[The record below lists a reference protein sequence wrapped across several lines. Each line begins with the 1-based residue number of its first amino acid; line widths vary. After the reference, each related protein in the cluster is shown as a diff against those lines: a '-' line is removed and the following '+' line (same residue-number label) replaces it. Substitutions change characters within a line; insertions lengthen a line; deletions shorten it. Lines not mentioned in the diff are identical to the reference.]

1 MNVKY
6 LFTADAY
13 CRVVAAAQPCCRI
26 NRLPG
31 SPREEVSKLPVSS
44 VRCAGVKHAS
54 AVSEDCMMRTFN
66 ARENVGKGKV
76 EKQSNCAESRNW

>member
-1 MNVKY
+1 M
-6 LFTADAY
+6 
-13 CRVVAAAQPCCRI
+13 
-26 NRLPG
+26 
-31 SPREEVSKLPVSS
+31 SS
-44 VRCAGVKHAS
+44 VRCAGVKDAS